1 MLEVSAADQY
11 LLASA
16 DTALLEVYAALPAGL
31 YPPFPPVELPGGL
44 GGLVSR
50 GGFAQTF
57 FFGAEVLG
65 LSFLAP
71 SGRRVMAGGRTVKNV
86 QGYDLTRPFVGS
98 FGALGQA
105 ETLTLRLRPGLFS
118 AHHSRTGTIK
128 EVQDSRARFLWQD
141 GETLHAYHFGH
152 KREVQAVM
160 ADFGGA
166 PHHGTALDYRPR
178 FPGGMGVD
186 DSASSADTG
195 PDGVRL
201 RDRRFGWADLES
213 GGVMPPVPPLFAK
226 LAARL

>member
-1 MLEVSAADQY
+1 MLELSAADQY
-11 LLASA
+11 LIASA
-16 DTALLEVYAALPAGL
+16 DTTLGEVYAALPTGL
-31 YPPFPPVELPGGL
+31 YPPFPPVELPGGV

-71 SGRRVMAGGRTVKNV
+71 SGRRVVAGGRTVKNV

-98 FGALGQA
+98 FGTLGQA

-118 AHHSRTGTIK
+118 AHHSRVGTLD
-128 EVQDSRARFLWQD
+128 EVQESRARFLWQD

-152 KREVQAVM
+152 EREVWSVM
-160 ADFGGA
+160 EGFGGEA
-166 PHHGTALDYRPR
+166 VESQLDYRPR
-178 FPGGMGVD
+178 CPGGMGVD
-186 DSASSADTG
+186 DSAGS
-195 PDGVRL
+195 DGVEL

-213 GGVMPPVPPLFAK
+213 GGIVPPVPPLFAK